1 MSVVQRSENAPGQVN
16 FDHVAR
22 PYRWLEYLSFGPWL
36 GRCRIAQLAHL
47 TSARHALLLGDGD
60 GRFLARMLAA
70 DPLLSVDVVDSSY
83 SMLTV
88 LDRRIRRSG
97 AQARQRI
104 CLHHADALGVEPH
117 RKVRPDR
124 FSLLPRLLFPLPIG
138 ATLRS
143 RPSPCSS
150 GGAMGYLGVRHS
162 PECFCGISRARNHR
176 LALSRLRSG
185 YWASR
190 AHAAGLRDLFTPPW
204 PHPEPRAPLPRR
216 PLVFPGLVGAR
227 PFHRDE
233 T

>member
-1 MSVVQRSENAPGQVN
+1 MAGIPKLRA
-16 FDHVAR
+16 
-22 PYRWLEYLSFGPWL
+22 
-36 GRCRIAQLAHL
+36 
-47 TSARHALLLGDGD
+47 
-60 GRFLARMLAA
+60 LARAL
-70 DPLLSVDVVDSSY
+70 PY
-83 SMLTV
+83 SPTCTPDQRPPCSAVGRWRWTV
-88 LDRRIRRSG
+88 FGAYAGGRPFALRGCSRLKLFHAHGSRPPHSQVRCASPPAYLPASRRCTR
-97 AQARQRI
+97 
-104 CLHHADALGVEPH
+104 VEPH

-204 PHPEPRAPLPRR
+204 PHPELRAPLPRR